1 MGAAAAVS
9 PGTLHVVATPLGN
22 LQDLTARAATVLRAV
37 PVVAAE
43 DTRHTRRLLS
53 HLDAHPRLVSVHAHV
68 DPARLR
74 HVVDLLL
81 GGEDV
86 ALVSDAGTPAVS
98 DPGASLV
105 RLAREAGVRVVPVP
119 GPSAV
124 AAALSAAGLPA
135 DRFLFLGFLPRRG
148 PERRA
153 LLARAA
159 SEPWTVVLYEAA
171 NRLAALLGELA
182 AAGDGGRRAVVA
194 REVTKVHEE
203 FREGSVAELAAHYA
217 ARPPLGE
224 VTLLLAGAT
233 APPPAPQPEVVAAKA
248 RALLA
253 EGLSRKD
260 VVRRLTESTGL
271 ARNDVYRLV
280 TDLDV

>member
-1 MGAAAAVS
+1 VGAAAAVS
-9 PGTLHVVATPLGN
+9 PGTLYVVATPLGN
-22 LQDLTARAATVLRAV
+22 LQDLTVRAAAVLRAV

-68 DPARLR
+68 EPARLR
-74 HVVDLLL
+74 QVVELLL
-81 GGEDV
+81 AGEDV

-98 DPGASLV
+98 DPGAALA

-124 AAALSAAGLPA
+124 AAALSAGGFPA

-159 SEPWTVVLYEAA
+159 TEPWTVVLYEAA

-182 AAGDGGRRAVVA
+182 AAGHGARRAVVA

-203 FREGSVAELAAHYA
+203 FREGSVAELAAHY
-217 ARPPLGE
+217 
-224 VTLLLAGAT
+224 
-233 APPPAPQPEVVAAKA
+233 
-248 RALLA
+248 
-253 EGLSRKD
+253 
-260 VVRRLTESTGL
+260 
-271 ARNDVYRLV
+271 
-280 TDLDV
+280 

>member
-1 MGAAAAVS
+1 MGTAAPVS
-9 PGTLHVVATPLGN
+9 PGTLYVVATPLGN
-22 LQDLTARAATVLRAV
+22 LQDLTARAVAVLRAV

-43 DTRHTRRLLS
+43 DTRHTRRLLA
-53 HLDAHPRLVSVHAHV
+53 HLEAHPRLVSVHAHV

-74 HVVDLLL
+74 QVVDLLVA
-81 GGEDV
+81 GEDV

-98 DPGASLV
+98 DPGAALA

-124 AAALSAAGLPA
+124 AAALSAGGLPA

-153 LLARAA
+153 LLARATT
-159 SEPWTVVLYEAA
+159 EPWTVVLYEAA

-182 AAGDGGRRAVVA
+182 AAGDGTRRAVVA
-194 REVTKVHEE
+194 REVTKLHEE
-203 FREGSVAELAAHYA
+203 FREGSLAELAGHYEAH
-217 ARPPLGE
+217 PPLGE
-224 VTLLLAGAT
+224 VTLLLAGA
-233 APPPAPQPEVVAAKA
+233 PAPAPAPEPGAVAAEA

-253 EGLSRKD
+253 EGMSRKD
-260 VVRRLTESTGL
+260 VIRRLTESTGL
-271 ARNDVYRLV
+271 PRNDVYRLV
-280 TDLDV
+280 TDLDG

>member
-1 MGAAAAVS
+1 VS
-9 PGTLHVVATPLGN
+9 PGTLYVVATPLGN
-22 LQDLTARAATVLRAV
+22 LQDLTARAVAVLRAV

-43 DTRHTRRLLS
+43 DTRHTRRLLA
-53 HLDAHPRLVSVHAHV
+53 HLEAHPRLVSVHAHV

-74 HVVDLLL
+74 QVVDLLL
-81 GGEDV
+81 AGEDV

-98 DPGASLV
+98 DPGAALA

-159 SEPWTVVLYEAA
+159 AEPWTVVLYEAA

-182 AAGDGGRRAVVA
+182 ADGDGTRRAVVA
-194 REVTKVHEE
+194 REVTKIHEE

-217 ARPPLGE
+217 AHPPLGE
-224 VTLLLAGAT
+224 VTLLLAGA
-233 APPPAPQPEVVAAKA
+233 AAAAPAPDPGAVAAEA

-253 EGLSRKD
+253 EGMSRKD
-260 VVRRLTESTGL
+260 VIRRLTESTGL
-271 ARNDVYRLV
+271 SRNDVYRLV
-280 TDLDV
+280 TDLED

>member
-1 MGAAAAVS
+1 MGTAAPVS
-9 PGTLHVVATPLGN
+9 PGTLYIVATPLGN
-22 LQDLTARAATVLRAV
+22 LQDLTARAAAVLRAV

-43 DTRHTRRLLS
+43 DTRHTRRLLA
-53 HLDAHPRLVSVHAHV
+53 HLEAHPRLVSVHAHV

-74 HVVDLLL
+74 QVVDLLVA
-81 GGEDV
+81 GEDV

-98 DPGASLV
+98 DPGAALA

-159 SEPWTVVLYEAA
+159 AEPWTVVLYEAA

-182 AAGDGGRRAVVA
+182 AAGDGARRAVVA
-194 REVTKVHEE
+194 REVTKIHEE
-203 FREGSVAELAAHYA
+203 FREGSVAELAAHYEA
-217 ARPPLGE
+217 HPPLGE
-224 VTLLLAGAT
+224 VTLLLTGAAAAT
-233 APPPAPQPEVVAAKA
+233 PGPEPGAVAAEA

-253 EGLSRKD
+253 GGLSRKD

-271 ARNDVYRLV
+271 PRNEVYRLV
-280 TDLDV
+280 TDLDG

>member
-1 MGAAAAVS
+1 MGTAAPVS
-9 PGTLHVVATPLGN
+9 PGTLYVVATPLGN
-22 LQDLTARAATVLRAV
+22 LQDLTARAVAVLRAV

-53 HLDAHPRLVSVHAHV
+53 HLEAHPRLVSVHAHV

-74 HVVDLLL
+74 QVVDLLVA
-81 GGEDV
+81 GEDV

-98 DPGASLV
+98 DPGAALA

-159 SEPWTVVLYEAA
+159 TEPWTVVLYEAA

-182 AAGDGGRRAVVA
+182 AAGDAARRAVVA

-203 FREGSVAELAAHYA
+203 FREGSLAELAEHYEAH
-217 ARPPLGE
+217 PPLGE
-224 VTLLLAGAT
+224 VTLLLAGAP
-233 APPPAPQPEVVAAKA
+233 ASAPAPEPATVAAEA

-253 EGLSRKD
+253 DGMSRKD
-260 VVRRLTESTGL
+260 VIRRLTESTGL
-271 ARNDVYRLV
+271 PRNDVYRLV
-280 TDLDV
+280 TDLDG